1 MSTNPAVRR
10 LHNDLVKMHHAA
22 AAVKKAQATVKTDGA
37 AEKKALAQLKAQ
49 EQAIVDSFANPTTPP
64 TPQQELSALQQ
75 MFGLGQKEVQT
86 QDRFDARLAGDKK
99 AVTRDQA
106 LGKKDRQQ
114 ALEDLKPAE
123 YHLSL
128 KDTNAARKQLGLK
141 PLDKPVR
148 VQGNAKLQK
157 AVNIAEQ
164 AVHLEQS
171 QHCYD
176 YTQAYGART
185 NYGRGPT
192 GKGPNGRAT
201 FDCSGFVGA
210 VYKAAGLPSPYT
222 VGYEGTSFDVAGCKN
237 MQQVSQSQAKPGD
250 VVVFPDHIALY
261 IGHGNCISM
270 GQEGDPAVVSV
281 AAEAAYQ
288 NRGIQGFYHPKGT

>member
-1 MSTNPAVRR
+1 MSTNAAVRR
-10 LHNDLVKMHHAA
+10 LHTDLTKMHQAA
-22 AAVKKAQATVKTDGA
+22 ASEKKAQTSVKTDGN
-37 AEKKALAQLKAQ
+37 AEKKALAGLQSQ
-49 EQAIVDSFANPTTPP
+49 EQAIVDSFNNLQAPP
-64 TPQQELSALQQ
+64 TQAQQ
-75 MFGLGQKEVQT
+75 MAALKQMFSLGEKQVQT
-86 QDRFDARLAGDKK
+86 QDRFDNKIAGDKK
-99 AVTRDQA
+99 SITKDKALEKKDKKQA
-106 LGKKDRQQ
+106 LK
-114 ALEDLKPAE
+114 DLKPAE

-141 PLDKPVR
+141 ALSKPVR
-148 VQGNAKLQK
+148 VDSSAKMQK

-164 AVHLEQS
+164 AVHMEQTR
-171 QHCYD
+171 HNYD

-192 GKGPNGRAT
+192 GTGPNGRAT

-222 VGYEGTSFDVAGCKN
+222 VGYEGTSFDVAACKN
-237 MQQVSQSQAKPGD
+237 MQKVSQSQAKPGD

-261 IGHGNCISM
+261 IGGGNCISM
-270 GQEGDPAVVSV
+270 GQEGDPKVVSV

-288 NRGIQGFYHPKGT
+288 NRGIQGFYHPKGN